1 MSLKFFS
8 QFLQIEKLVSQ
19 EHLDEA
25 IAQAGVSHQTL
36 GDLAQARGFLT
47 DKQADAINKEQLKLD
62 LPFGRLAQERG
73 FLTEEQ
79 LQSLLNEQSE
89 QHMKVGE
96 ALVNLG
102 HVGRGD
108 MDDILS
114 RFAEAQSPNE
124 AELKKILG
132 TLSENRVANFLLS
145 CFPKMTM
152 RLSRLHVKVG
162 REVSLDEG
170 TGDYTATINLEG
182 DDAVCM
188 GLSTDK
194 SFARTIM
201 AGMTRIMSGD
211 SEILY
216 GEDKEDFED
225 LLGGFLDIIGG
236 HAVGALEGERL
247 ELEMG
252 TPEFGNLLSGGL
264 AFELQSVAGK
274 ATLYLRS
281 LEA

>member
-36 GDLAQARGFLT
+36 GDLAQVRGFLT

-96 ALVNLG
+96 ALVSLG

-145 CFPKMTM
+145 CFLK
-152 RLSRLHVKVG
+152 
-162 REVSLDEG
+162 
-170 TGDYTATINLEG
+170 
-182 DDAVCM
+182 
-188 GLSTDK
+188 
-194 SFARTIM
+194 
-201 AGMTRIMSGD
+201 
-211 SEILY
+211 
-216 GEDKEDFED
+216 
-225 LLGGFLDIIGG
+225 
-236 HAVGALEGERL
+236 
-247 ELEMG
+247 
-252 TPEFGNLLSGGL
+252 
-264 AFELQSVAGK
+264 
-274 ATLYLRS
+274 
-281 LEA
+281 

>member
-36 GDLAQARGFLT
+36 GDLAQVRGFLT

-89 QHMKVGE
+89 QHVKVGE
-96 ALVNLG
+96 ALVSLG

-114 RFAEAQSPNE
+114 RFA
-124 AELKKILG
+124 
-132 TLSENRVANFLLS
+132 
-145 CFPKMTM
+145 
-152 RLSRLHVKVG
+152 
-162 REVSLDEG
+162 
-170 TGDYTATINLEG
+170 
-182 DDAVCM
+182 
-188 GLSTDK
+188 STSK
-194 SFARTIM
+194 
-201 AGMTRIMSGD
+201 
-211 SEILY
+211 
-216 GEDKEDFED
+216 
-225 LLGGFLDIIGG
+225 
-236 HAVGALEGERL
+236 
-247 ELEMG
+247 
-252 TPEFGNLLSGGL
+252 
-264 AFELQSVAGK
+264 
-274 ATLYLRS
+274 RS
-281 LEA
+281 

>member
-1 MSLKFFS
+1 M
-8 QFLQIEKLVSQ
+8 
-19 EHLDEA
+19 
-25 IAQAGVSHQTL
+25 
-36 GDLAQARGFLT
+36 
-47 DKQADAINKEQLKLD
+47 
-62 LPFGRLAQERG
+62 
-73 FLTEEQ
+73 
-79 LQSLLNEQSE
+79 
-89 QHMKVGE
+89 
-96 ALVNLG
+96 
-102 HVGRGD
+102 
-108 MDDILS
+108 
-114 RFAEAQSPNE
+114 
-124 AELKKILG
+124 
-132 TLSENRVANFLLS
+132 
-145 CFPKMTM
+145 
-152 RLSRLHVKVG
+152 KVG

-252 TPEFGNLLSGGL
+252 TPEFGNLS
-264 AFELQSVAGK
+264 AAPFELNRSWR
-274 ATLYLRS
+274 ATLICAHLRRS
-281 LEA
+281 ALNERSESTKIAQPLTPNNATAPMAQNARLSP